1 MKHPKEEKIIK
12 QAMAQNRP
20 LPAFVQEGP
29 TIGFSLGFYYNAF
42 WELDSSRN
50 TLAPI
55 RGPIPWNA
63 IYQYCLL
70 LRLSEEMIEDMI
82 YHVRELDNA
91 YLNYQDKKGK

>member
-1 MKHPKEEKIIK
+1 MIAKFVVV
-12 QAMAQNRP
+12 
-20 LPAFVQEGP
+20 AFVVVELVISTLVSP
-29 TIGFSLGFYYNAF
+29 VSIAKLGSVVV
-42 WELDSSRN
+42 EDSSRN

-91 YLNYQDKKGK
+91 YLSYQDKKGK